1 VQFGFVL
8 PNNWGIDDVGAVVDL
23 APRAE
28 AAGFDSVWV
37 NHHLLN
43 VGYVGDRLG
52 QRPYH
57 DALTVLTWAAAS
69 TSRVELGMS
78 VLVIPY
84 LNPFVLAKT
93 IATLDQLSGGRVRC
107 GVGVGSLP
115 EENEAVGVV
124 GYGDRGP
131 YADEFLSVLRT
142 LWDDDEPEYHGRFF
156 SFGPVPAAPKPW
168 QRRRLPIA
176 VGGNRVPA
184 LRRVARFG
192 DCWHALGVRVDG
204 MRTRLARLDELL
216 EEQGRRRHDVLI
228 SLRFDVPADMTPST
242 LVGLCEDYRDAGVG
256 EMAFSLGSPDVESQQ
271 RLLDTIAT
279 EVIPALGAE

>member
-1 VQFGFVL
+1 MRVGFVL
-8 PNNWGIDDVGAVVDL
+8 PNNWGIDDVGAVVGL

-43 VGYVGDRLG
+43 IGYVGERLG
-52 QRPYH
+52 ERPYH
-57 DALTVLTWAAAS
+57 DALTVLTWAAAA

-93 IATLDQLSGGRVRC
+93 MATLDQLSGGRVRC

-124 GYGDRGP
+124 AYGDRGA
-131 YADEFLSVLRT
+131 YADEFIAVMRT
-142 LWDDDEPEYHGRFF
+142 LWDDSEPEYHGRFF
-156 SFGPVPAAPKPW
+156 SFGPVRAAPKPW
-168 QRRRLPIA
+168 QGRRLPIA

-184 LRRVARFG
+184 LRRVARLG

-204 MRTRLARLDELL
+204 IRTRLARLDELL
-216 EEQGRRRHDVLI
+216 EEQGRSRNDIVI
-228 SLRFDVPADMTPST
+228 SLRFDVPADATPSS
-242 LVGLCEDYRDAGVG
+242 LIELCESYRSAGVE
-256 EMAFSLGSPDVESQQ
+256 EMVFSLGSPDIEQQQ
-271 RLLDTIAT
+271 RLLDTLAA
-279 EVIPALGAE
+279 EVIPTLG